1 MSIYNEWLIF
11 YCNYIKIFQV
21 MPPKPTT
28 TTSAP
33 VAASQVNANIN
44 CRLLT
49 QTNMWIRTWMLRPFW
64 NLNKFS
70 IYLMLITVVKFQSLK
85 LLIQLKHLI
94 LKEKLRILLPLFNL
108 QPLPNSLISKHS
120 FKSLDNPKLKLNQH
134 LGNSIKF
141 LIQTELTVLVLKTL
155 KEPVI

>member
-1 MSIYNEWLIF
+1 
-11 YCNYIKIFQV
+11 

-28 TTSAP
+28 TAPAP
-33 VAASQVNANIN
+33 VAASQVNTNLN

-85 LLIQLKHLI
+85 LLIQLKHWT
-94 LKEKLRILLPLFNL
+94 LKQKQRILLLLFNL
-108 QPLPNSLISKHS
+108 QPLLNSLISKHS
-120 FKSLDNPKLKLNQH
+120 FKSSVNLKPKLNQH
-134 LGNSIKF
+134 LENSIKF
-141 LIQTELTVLVLKTL
+141 LIQTELTVLVLKIL

>member
-1 MSIYNEWLIF
+1 MFIYNEWLIF

-28 TTSAP
+28 TAP
-33 VAASQVNANIN
+33 VAASQVNTNIN
-44 CRLLT
+44 CSLLT
-49 QTNMWIRTWMLRPFW
+49 QTNMWIRTWTLRPFW

-85 LLIQLKHLI
+85 LLIQLKHLT
-94 LKEKLRILLPLFNL
+94 LKQKQRILLLLFNL
-108 QPLPNSLISKHS
+108 QPLLNSLISKHS
-120 FKSLDNPKLKLNQH
+120 FKYSVNLKPKLNQH
-134 LGNSIKF
+134 LENSTKF
-141 LIQTELTVLVLKTL
+141 LIQTEPTVLVLKIL